1 MKAINLKSLINI
13 YTSNGETLPKEYI
26 NFIGEDYGLEVKKYE
41 LNVLKS
47 LIEFIEENGIIT
59 LNEYNYFYL
68 GYKIPQIGKEF
79 DLLRFDDQNILNIEY
94 KREVEDL
101 QILKKQLIKNKYYL
115 QFLMKNMILI
125 GYIQKNNELYIL
137 RENDELDKIPINEFI
152 KILNNN
158 EKCIELDLN
167 NIFKA
172 SNYLISPFNKTE
184 QFIKDQYFL
193 TKHQEEIVEEM
204 IEQINNGRKLFLIQ
218 GDAGTGK
225 TLLTYHLAKELKRK
239 NNNVALIHCAQINN
253 GQLKLIN
260 EYGWNIYPIKNYSS
274 LFEKSF
280 DVLIIDEVQRI
291 KIEQFRLIKRYIDDN
306 NIILILSG
314 DRKQILRNG
323 EGGII
328 EILEMLENEHLNRF
342 SMTKKIRT
350 NKELSNFI
358 SVMLDLSKLKDKKL
372 TKKNINITY
381 FNSYEEAN
389 KYILTKKNF
398 SFINYT
404 STLYPEKGQVGFEVI
419 DYNGN
424 TVGNPHRVIG
434 QEFENVGV
442 LIDKHF
448 YYDNNK
454 LRAYTMYNNVY
465 SPRDMLYQA
474 ITRVIQ
480 TLEIIVVD
488 NIEVFKTL
496 VAIFDEE

>member
-13 YTSNGETLPKEYI
+13 YLGNGGTLPKEYI

-41 LNVLKS
+41 LDVLKS
-47 LIEFIEENGIIT
+47 LIQYIEENNMIS

-79 DLLRFDDQNILNIEY
+79 DLLRFDNENILNIEY
-94 KREVEDL
+94 KREVSD
-101 QILKKQLIKNKYYL
+101 ISTLKEQLIKNKYYL
-115 QFLMKNMILI
+115 QFLMKGITLI

-137 RENDELDKIPINEFI
+137 RENNKLELLSINEFI
-152 KILNNN
+152 KILSSN
-158 EKCIELDLN
+158 EKCMELDLN

-193 TKHQEEIVEEM
+193 TKHQEEIMKEIMKE
-204 IEQINNGRKLFLIQ
+204 INKGRKIFLIQ

-253 GQLKLIN
+253 GQYKLIN
-260 EYGWNIYPIKNYSS
+260 DYKWNIYPVKSYSS
-274 LFEKSF
+274 LFEKRF

-291 KIEQFRLIKRYIDDN
+291 KIEQFRLIKKYIDDN
-306 NIILILSG
+306 DTILILSG

-328 EILEMLENEHLNRF
+328 EILENEQLKKF

-350 NKELSNFI
+350 NKELADFI
-358 SVMLDLSKLKDKKL
+358 SVMLDLTKLNDKKL
-372 TKKNINITY
+372 TKKNINIVY
-381 FNSYEEAN
+381 FSSYEEAN
-389 KYILTKKNF
+389 KYIKTKQNY

-404 STLYPEKGQVGFEVI
+404 STLYPENGQVGFERM
-419 DYNGN
+419 DYNRN
-424 TVGNPHRVIG
+424 TVGNPHKVIG

-454 LRAYTMYNNVY
+454 LKAHTMYNNVY
-465 SPRDMLYQA
+465 SPKNMLYQA

-480 TLEIIVVD
+480 TLEIIVVE
-488 NIEVFKTL
+488 NIEVFNIL
-496 VAIFDEE
+496 INMFDKK

>member
-13 YTSNGETLPKEYI
+13 YLANDDALPKEYI

-41 LNVLKS
+41 LNVLKN
-47 LIEFIEENGIIT
+47 LIKYIEENNKIS

-79 DLLRFDDQNILNIEY
+79 DLLRFDDENILNIEY
-94 KREVEDL
+94 KREVADI
-101 QILKKQLIKNKYYL
+101 QILKEQLIKNKYYL
-115 QFLMKNMILI
+115 QFLMNSMILI

-137 RENDELDKIPINEFI
+137 RENNELEELSINEFI
-152 KILNNN
+152 EILNSN
-158 EKCIELDLN
+158 EKCKELDLN

-193 TKHQEEIVEEM
+193 TKHQEEIMQEIM
-204 IEQINNGRKLFLIQ
+204 KYINKGRKLFLIQ

-239 NNNVALIHCAQINN
+239 DNNVALIHCAQINN
-253 GQLKLIN
+253 GQYKLIN
-260 EYGWNIYPIKNYSS
+260 DYKWNIYPIKNYSS
-274 LFEKSF
+274 LFEKRF

-291 KIEQFRLIKRYIDDN
+291 KIEQFRLIKKYIDDN
-306 NIILILSG
+306 NTILILSG

-328 EILEMLENEHLNRF
+328 EILENEYLNKF

-350 NKELSNFI
+350 NKELADFI
-358 SVMLDLSKLKDKKL
+358 SVMLDLSKLNNKKL
-372 TKKNINITY
+372 SKKNINITY

-404 STLYPEKGQVGFEVI
+404 STLYPEKGQVGFERM
-419 DYNGN
+419 DYNRN

-454 LRAYTMYNNVY
+454 LKAHTMYNNVY
-465 SPRDMLYQA
+465 SPKDMLYQA

-480 TLEIIVVD
+480 TLEIIVVE
-488 NIEVFKTL
+488 NIEVFKIL
-496 VAIFDEE
+496 VNIFDKE

>member
-13 YTSNGETLPKEYI
+13 FLANGETLPKEYI

-47 LIEFIEENGIIT
+47 LIEYIEENNMIS

-79 DLLRFDDQNILNIEY
+79 DLLRFDDENILNIEY
-94 KREVEDL
+94 KREVTDI
-101 QILKKQLIKNKYYL
+101 QILKEQLIKNKYYL
-115 QFLMKNMILI
+115 KFLMKSMTLI

-137 RENDELDKIPINEFI
+137 RENNELEVLSINEFI

-184 QFIKDQYFL
+184 QFMKDQYFL
-193 TKHQEEIVEEM
+193 TSHQEEIMNEIM
-204 IEQINNGRKLFLIQ
+204 SNIKNGNKFFLIQ

-239 NNNVALIHCAQINN
+239 NYNVALIHCAQINN
-253 GQLKLIN
+253 GQYKLIN
-260 EYGWNIYPIKNYSS
+260 NYQWNIYPIKNFST
-274 LFEKSF
+274 LFSRKF
-280 DVLIIDEVQRI
+280 DILVIDEVQRI
-291 KIEQFRLIKRYIDDN
+291 KIEQFKLIKEYVDDN
-306 NIILILSG
+306 DIVLILSG
-314 DRKQILRNG
+314 DRKQILRSG

-328 EILEMLENEHLNRF
+328 EILENEQLKKF

-350 NKELSNFI
+350 NKELADFI
-358 SVMLDLSKLKDKKL
+358 SVMLDLTKLNDKKL
-372 TKKNINITY
+372 TKKNINIVY
-381 FNSYEEAN
+381 FNSYEEAD
-389 KYILTKKNF
+389 KYIKTKQNY

-404 STLYPEKGQVGFEVI
+404 STLYPEKGQVGFERM
-419 DYNGN
+419 DYNKN

-454 LRAYTMYNNVY
+454 LKAYQMNNNVY

-480 TLEIIVVD
+480 TLEIIVVE
-488 NIEVFKTL
+488 NIELFNTL
-496 VAIFDEE
+496 ISIFYDKL

>member
-13 YTSNGETLPKEYI
+13 YLANDDALPKEYI

-41 LNVLKS
+41 LNVLKN
-47 LIEFIEENGIIT
+47 LIKYIEENNKIS

-79 DLLRFDDQNILNIEY
+79 DLLRFDDENILNIEY
-94 KREVEDL
+94 KRGVADI
-101 QILKKQLIKNKYYL
+101 QILKEQLIKNKYYL
-115 QFLMKNMILI
+115 QFLMKSMILI

-137 RENDELDKIPINEFI
+137 RENNELEELSINEFI
-152 KILNNN
+152 EILNSN
-158 EKCIELDLN
+158 EKCKELDLN

-193 TKHQEEIVEEM
+193 TKHQEEIMQEIM
-204 IEQINNGRKLFLIQ
+204 KYINKGRKLFLIQ

-239 NNNVALIHCAQINN
+239 DNNVALIHCAQINN
-253 GQLKLIN
+253 GQYKLIN
-260 EYGWNIYPIKNYSS
+260 DYKWNIYPIKNYSS
-274 LFEKSF
+274 LFEKRF

-291 KIEQFRLIKRYIDDN
+291 KIEQFRVIKKYIDDN
-306 NIILILSG
+306 NTILILSG

-328 EILEMLENEHLNRF
+328 EILENEYLNKF

-350 NKELSNFI
+350 NKELADFI
-358 SVMLDLSKLKDKKL
+358 SVMLDLSKLNNKKL
-372 TKKNINITY
+372 SKKNINITY

-404 STLYPEKGQVGFEVI
+404 STLYPEKGQVGFERM
-419 DYNGN
+419 DYNRN

-454 LRAYTMYNNVY
+454 LKAHTMYNNVY
-465 SPRDMLYQA
+465 SPKDMLYQA

-480 TLEIIVVD
+480 TLEIIVVE
-488 NIEVFKTL
+488 NIEVFKIL
-496 VAIFDEE
+496 VNIFDKE

>member
-13 YTSNGETLPKEYI
+13 YLANDDALPKEYI

-41 LNVLKS
+41 LNVLKN
-47 LIEFIEENGIIT
+47 LIKYIEENNKIS

-79 DLLRFDDQNILNIEY
+79 DLLRFDDENILNIEY
-94 KREVEDL
+94 KREVADI
-101 QILKKQLIKNKYYL
+101 QILKEQLIKNKYYL
-115 QFLMKNMILI
+115 QFLMKSMILI

-137 RENDELDKIPINEFI
+137 RENNELEELSINEFI
-152 KILNNN
+152 EILNSN
-158 EKCIELDLN
+158 EKCKELDLN

-193 TKHQEEIVEEM
+193 TKHQEEIMQEIM
-204 IEQINNGRKLFLIQ
+204 KYINKGRKLFLIQ

-239 NNNVALIHCAQINN
+239 DNNVALIHCAQINN
-253 GQLKLIN
+253 GQYKLIN
-260 EYGWNIYPIKNYSS
+260 DYKWNIYPIKNYSS
-274 LFEKSF
+274 LFEKRF

-291 KIEQFRLIKRYIDDN
+291 KIEQFRLIKKYIDDN
-306 NIILILSG
+306 NTILILSG

-328 EILEMLENEHLNRF
+328 EILENEYLNKF

-350 NKELSNFI
+350 NKELADFI
-358 SVMLDLSKLKDKKL
+358 SVMLDLSKLNNKKL
-372 TKKNINITY
+372 SKKNINITY

-404 STLYPEKGQVGFEVI
+404 STLYPEKGQVGFERM
-419 DYNGN
+419 DYNRN

-454 LRAYTMYNNVY
+454 LKAHTMYNNVY
-465 SPRDMLYQA
+465 SPKDMLYQA

-480 TLEIIVVD
+480 TLEVIVVE
-488 NIEVFKTL
+488 NIEVFKIL
-496 VAIFDEE
+496 VNIFDKE

>member
-13 YTSNGETLPKEYI
+13 YLANQNTLPKEYI

-47 LIEFIEENGIIT
+47 LIEHIEE
-59 LNEYNYFYL
+59 YNKGSFNQYNCFYL

-79 DLLRFDDQNILNIEY
+79 DLLRLDNESVLNIEY
-94 KREVEDL
+94 KREVENIT
-101 QILKKQLIKNKYYL
+101 ILKKQLVKNKYYL
-115 QFLMKNMILI
+115 QFLMKKLILI
-125 GYIQKNNELYIL
+125 GYIQKNNELYL
-137 RENDELDKIPINEFI
+137 LNENDELEELKMDEFLN
-152 KILNNN
+152 ILSNN
-158 EKCIELDLN
+158 ENCIEIDLN
-167 NIFKA
+167 DIFKA
-172 SNYLISPFNKTE
+172 SNYLISPFNKTQ
-184 QFIKDQYFL
+184 QFMNDQYFL
-193 TKHQEEIVEEM
+193 TSHQEEIMNE
-204 IEQINNGRKLFLIQ
+204 IISNIKNGSKFFLIQ

-253 GQLKLIN
+253 GQYELIN
-260 EYGWNIYPIKNYSS
+260 NYQWNIYPIKNFST
-274 LFEKSF
+274 LFLRKF
-280 DVLIIDEVQRI
+280 DVLVIDEVQRI
-291 KIEQFRLIKRYIDDN
+291 KIEQFKLIKKYVDDN
-306 NIILILSG
+306 DIVLILSG
-314 DRKQILRNG
+314 DRKQILRTS

-328 EILEMLENEHLNRF
+328 EILENERLMKY

-350 NKELSNFI
+350 NKELADFI
-358 SVMLDLSKLKDKKL
+358 SVMLDLTKINDKKL
-372 TKKNINITY
+372 TKKNINIVY
-381 FNSYEEAN
+381 FNSYEEAD
-389 KYILTKKNF
+389 KYIKTKNNY

-404 STLYPEKGQVGFEVI
+404 STLYPEKGLVGFERM
-419 DYNGN
+419 DYNKN

-454 LRAYTMYNNVY
+454 LKAYKMNNNVY

-480 TLEIIVVD
+480 TLEIIVVE
-488 NIEVFKTL
+488 NIDLFNIIISL
-496 VAIFDEE
+496 FNDEK

>member
-13 YTSNGETLPKEYI
+13 YLGNGGILPKEYI

-41 LNVLKS
+41 LDVLKS
-47 LIEFIEENGIIT
+47 LIEYIEENNMIS

-79 DLLRFDDQNILNIEY
+79 DLLRFDDENILNIEY
-94 KREVEDL
+94 KREVSDIS
-101 QILKKQLIKNKYYL
+101 ILKEQLIKNKYYL
-115 QFLMKNMILI
+115 QFLMKGITLI
-125 GYIQKNNELYIL
+125 GYIQRNNELYIL
-137 RENDELDKIPINEFI
+137 RENNELEILSINEFI
-152 KILNNN
+152 KILSNN
-158 EKCIELDLN
+158 EKCMELDLN

-193 TKHQEEIVEEM
+193 TKHQEEIMKEIM
-204 IEQINNGRKLFLIQ
+204 KDINKGRKLFLIQ

-253 GQLKLIN
+253 GQYKLIN
-260 EYGWNIYPIKNYSS
+260 NYKWNIYPIKSYSS
-274 LFEKSF
+274 LFEKRF

-291 KIEQFRLIKRYIDDN
+291 KIEQFRLIKKYIDDN
-306 NIILILSG
+306 VTLLILSG

-328 EILEMLENEHLNRF
+328 EILENEQLKKF

-350 NKELSNFI
+350 NKELADFI
-358 SVMLDLSKLKDKKL
+358 SVMLDLTKLNDNKL
-372 TKKNINITY
+372 TKKNINIVY
-381 FNSYEEAN
+381 FTSYEEAD
-389 KYILTKKNF
+389 KYIKTKQNY

-404 STLYPEKGQVGFEVI
+404 STLYPENGQVGFERI
-419 DYNGN
+419 DYNRN
-424 TVGNPHRVIG
+424 TVGNPHKVIG

-454 LRAYTMYNNVY
+454 LKAHTMYNNVY
-465 SPRDMLYQA
+465 SPKDMLYQA

-480 TLEIIVVD
+480 TLEIIVVE
-488 NIEVFKTL
+488 NIEVFNIL
-496 VAIFDEE
+496 INIFDKE

>member
-13 YTSNGETLPKEYI
+13 YLGNGGILPKEYI

-41 LNVLKS
+41 LDVLKS
-47 LIEFIEENGIIT
+47 LIEYIEENNMIS

-79 DLLRFDDQNILNIEY
+79 DLLRFDDENILNIEY
-94 KREVEDL
+94 KREVSDIS
-101 QILKKQLIKNKYYL
+101 ILKEQLIKNKYYL
-115 QFLMKNMILI
+115 QFLMKGITLI
-125 GYIQKNNELYIL
+125 GYIQRNNELYIL
-137 RENDELDKIPINEFI
+137 RENNELEILSINEII
-152 KILNNN
+152 KILSNN
-158 EKCIELDLN
+158 EKCMELDLN

-193 TKHQEEIVEEM
+193 TKHQEEIMKEIM
-204 IEQINNGRKLFLIQ
+204 KDINKGRKLFLIQ

-253 GQLKLIN
+253 GQYKLIN
-260 EYGWNIYPIKNYSS
+260 NYKWNIYPIKSYSS
-274 LFEKSF
+274 LFEKRF

-291 KIEQFRLIKRYIDDN
+291 KIEQFRLIKKYIDDN
-306 NIILILSG
+306 VTLLILSG

-328 EILEMLENEHLNRF
+328 EILENEQLKKF

-350 NKELSNFI
+350 NKELADFI
-358 SVMLDLSKLKDKKL
+358 SVMLDLTKLNDNKL
-372 TKKNINITY
+372 TKKNINIVY
-381 FNSYEEAN
+381 FTSYEEAD
-389 KYILTKKNF
+389 KYIKTKQNY

-404 STLYPEKGQVGFEVI
+404 STLYPENGQVGFERI
-419 DYNGN
+419 DYNRN
-424 TVGNPHRVIG
+424 TVGNPHKVIG

-454 LRAYTMYNNVY
+454 LKAHTMYNNVY
-465 SPRDMLYQA
+465 SPKDMLYQA

-480 TLEIIVVD
+480 TLEIIVVE
-488 NIEVFKTL
+488 NIEVFNIL
-496 VAIFDEE
+496 INIFDKE

>member
-13 YTSNGETLPKEYI
+13 YLANDDALPKEYI

-41 LNVLKS
+41 LNVLKN
-47 LIEFIEENGIIT
+47 LIKYIEENNKIS

-79 DLLRFDDQNILNIEY
+79 DLLRFDDENILNIEY
-94 KREVEDL
+94 KREVADI
-101 QILKKQLIKNKYYL
+101 QILKEQLIKNKYYL
-115 QFLMKNMILI
+115 QFLMKSMILI

-137 RENDELDKIPINEFI
+137 RENNELEELSINEFI
-152 KILNNN
+152 EILNSN
-158 EKCIELDLN
+158 EKCKELDLN

-193 TKHQEEIVEEM
+193 TKHQEEIMQEIM
-204 IEQINNGRKLFLIQ
+204 KYINKGRKLFLIQ

-239 NNNVALIHCAQINN
+239 DNNVALIHCAQINN
-253 GQLKLIN
+253 GQYKLIN
-260 EYGWNIYPIKNYSS
+260 DYKWNIYPIKNYSS
-274 LFEKSF
+274 LFEKRF
-280 DVLIIDEVQRI
+280 DVLIIDEVQKI
-291 KIEQFRLIKRYIDDN
+291 KIEQFRLIKKYIDDN
-306 NIILILSG
+306 NTILILSG

-328 EILEMLENEHLNRF
+328 EILENEYLNKF

-350 NKELSNFI
+350 NKELADFI
-358 SVMLDLSKLKDKKL
+358 SVMLDLSKLNNKKL
-372 TKKNINITY
+372 SKKNINITY

-404 STLYPEKGQVGFEVI
+404 STLYPEKGQVGFERM
-419 DYNGN
+419 DYNRN

-454 LRAYTMYNNVY
+454 LKAHTMYNNVY
-465 SPRDMLYQA
+465 SPKDMLYQA

-480 TLEIIVVD
+480 TLEIIVVE
-488 NIEVFKTL
+488 NIEVFKIL
-496 VAIFDEE
+496 LNIFDKE

>member
-1 MKAINLKSLINI
+1 MKTINLKSLINI
-13 YTSNGETLPKEYI
+13 YLANDEVLPKEYI

-47 LIEFIEENGIIT
+47 LIEYIEENNTIS

-79 DLLRFDDQNILNIEY
+79 DLLRFDDENILNIEY
-94 KREVEDL
+94 KREVADI
-101 QILKKQLIKNKYYL
+101 QTLKEQLIKNKYYL
-115 QFLMKNMILI
+115 QFLMRRMILI

-137 RENDELDKIPINEFI
+137 RENNELEVLSINEFV

-158 EKCIELDLN
+158 ETCIELDLN

-193 TKHQEEIVEEM
+193 TKHQEEIMQEIMEY
-204 IEQINNGRKLFLIQ
+204 INKGRKLFLIQ

-253 GQLKLIN
+253 GQCKLIN
-260 EYGWNIYPIKNYSS
+260 DYKWNIYPIKNYSS
-274 LFEKSF
+274 LLEKRF
-280 DVLIIDEVQRI
+280 DVLVIDEVQRI
-291 KIEQFRLIKRYIDDN
+291 KIEQFRLIKKYIDDN
-306 NIILILSG
+306 NTILILSG

-328 EILEMLENEHLNRF
+328 EILESEQLNRF

-350 NKELSNFI
+350 NKELADFI
-358 SVMLDLSKLKDKKL
+358 SVMIDLSKLNNKKL
-372 TKKNINITY
+372 SKKNINITY
-381 FNSYEEAN
+381 LNSYEEAN

-404 STLYPEKGQVGFEVI
+404 STLYPEKGQVGFERM
-419 DYNGN
+419 DYNRN

-454 LRAYTMYNNVY
+454 LKAHTMYNNVY
-465 SPRDMLYQA
+465 SPKDMLYQA

-480 TLEIIVVD
+480 TLEIIVVE
-488 NIEVFKTL
+488 NIEVFNIL
-496 VAIFDEE
+496 INIFNKE

>member
-13 YTSNGETLPKEYI
+13 YLSNQNTLPKEYI

-47 LIEFIEENGIIT
+47 LIEHIEEYNKGAF
-59 LNEYNYFYL
+59 NQYNYFYL

-79 DLLRFDDQNILNIEY
+79 DLLRLDSESILNIEY
-94 KREVEDL
+94 KREVSDIS
-101 QILKKQLIKNKYYL
+101 ILKEQLIKNKYYL
-115 QFLMKNMILI
+115 QFLMKKMILI

-137 RENDELDKIPINEFI
+137 NENNKLEELQTDKFLN
-152 KILNNN
+152 ILSNNKN
-158 EKCIELDLN
+158 CIEMDLN
-167 NIFKA
+167 DIFKA
-172 SNYLISPFNKTE
+172 ANYLISPFNKTE
-184 QFIKDQYFL
+184 QFMKDQYFL
-193 TKHQEEIVEEM
+193 TSHQEEIMNE
-204 IEQINNGRKLFLIQ
+204 IISSIKNGNKYFLIQ

-253 GQLKLIN
+253 GQCELIN
-260 EYGWNIYPIKNYSS
+260 NYQWNIYPIKNFST
-274 LFEKSF
+274 LFLRKF

-291 KIEQFRLIKRYIDDN
+291 KIEQFKLIKKYVDDN
-306 NIILILSG
+306 DIVLILSG
-314 DRKQILRNG
+314 DRKQILRTG

-328 EILEMLENEHLNRF
+328 EILENELVMKF

-350 NKELSNFI
+350 NKELADFI
-358 SVMLDLSKLKDKKL
+358 SVMLDLTKLNNKKL
-372 TKKNINITY
+372 TKKNINIVY
-381 FNSYEEAN
+381 FNSYEEAD
-389 KYILTKKNF
+389 KYIKTKQNY

-404 STLYPEKGQVGFEVI
+404 STLYPEKGQVGFERM
-419 DYNGN
+419 DYNKN

-454 LRAYTMYNNVY
+454 LKAYKMNNNVY

-480 TLEIIVVD
+480 TLEIIVVE
-488 NIEVFKTL
+488 NIELFNTL
-496 VAIFDEE
+496 ISIFYDKL

>member
-13 YTSNGETLPKEYI
+13 YLANDDALPKEYI

-41 LNVLKS
+41 LNVLKN
-47 LIEFIEENGIIT
+47 LIKYIQENNKIS

-79 DLLRFDDQNILNIEY
+79 DLLRFDDENILNIEY
-94 KREVEDL
+94 KREVADI
-101 QILKKQLIKNKYYL
+101 QILKEQLIKNKYYL
-115 QFLMKNMILI
+115 QFLMKSMILI

-137 RENDELDKIPINEFI
+137 RENNELEELSINEFI
-152 KILNNN
+152 EILNSN
-158 EKCIELDLN
+158 EKCKELDLN

-193 TKHQEEIVEEM
+193 TKHQEEIMQEIM
-204 IEQINNGRKLFLIQ
+204 KYINKGRKLFLIQ

-239 NNNVALIHCAQINN
+239 DNNVALIHCAQINN
-253 GQLKLIN
+253 GQYKLIN
-260 EYGWNIYPIKNYSS
+260 DYKWNIYPIKNYSS
-274 LFEKSF
+274 LFEKRF

-291 KIEQFRLIKRYIDDN
+291 KIEQFRLIKKYIDDN
-306 NIILILSG
+306 NTILILSG

-328 EILEMLENEHLNRF
+328 EILENEYLNKF

-350 NKELSNFI
+350 NKELADFI
-358 SVMLDLSKLKDKKL
+358 SVMLDLSKLNNKKL
-372 TKKNINITY
+372 SKKNINITY

-404 STLYPEKGQVGFEVI
+404 STLYPEKGQVGFERM
-419 DYNGN
+419 DYNRN

-454 LRAYTMYNNVY
+454 LKAHTMYNNVY
-465 SPRDMLYQA
+465 SPKDMLYQA

-480 TLEIIVVD
+480 TLEIIVVE
-488 NIEVFKTL
+488 NIEVFKIL
-496 VAIFDEE
+496 VNIFDKE

>member
-13 YTSNGETLPKEYI
+13 YLSNQNTLPKEYI

-47 LIEFIEENGIIT
+47 LIEHIEEYNKGSF
-59 LNEYNYFYL
+59 NQYNYFYL

-79 DLLRFDDQNILNIEY
+79 DLLRLDNESILNIEY
-94 KREVEDL
+94 KREVENIT
-101 QILKKQLIKNKYYL
+101 ILKEQLVKNKYYL
-115 QFLMKNMILI
+115 QFLMKKLILI

-137 RENDELDKIPINEFI
+137 NENDELEELKMDEFLN
-152 KILNNN
+152 ILSNN
-158 EKCIELDLN
+158 ENCIEIDLN
-167 NIFKA
+167 DIFKA

-184 QFIKDQYFL
+184 QFMKDQYFL
-193 TKHQEEIVEEM
+193 TSHQEEIMNE
-204 IEQINNGRKLFLIQ
+204 IISNIKNGSKFFLIQ

-253 GQLKLIN
+253 GQYELIN
-260 EYGWNIYPIKNYSS
+260 NYQWNIYPIKNFST
-274 LFEKSF
+274 LFLRKF
-280 DVLIIDEVQRI
+280 DVLVIDEVQRI
-291 KIEQFRLIKRYIDDN
+291 KIGQFKLIKKYVDDN
-306 NIILILSG
+306 DIVLILSG
-314 DRKQILRNG
+314 DRKQILRTS

-328 EILEMLENEHLNRF
+328 EILENERLMKF

-350 NKELSNFI
+350 NKELADFI
-358 SVMLDLSKLKDKKL
+358 SVMLDLTKLNDKKL
-372 TKKNINITY
+372 TKKNINIVY
-381 FNSYEEAN
+381 FNSYEEAD
-389 KYILTKKNF
+389 KYIKTKNNY

-404 STLYPEKGQVGFEVI
+404 STLYPEKGLVGFERM
-419 DYNGN
+419 DYNKN
-424 TVGNPHRVIG
+424 TVGNPHRIIG

-454 LRAYTMYNNVY
+454 LKAYKMNNNVY

-480 TLEIIVVD
+480 TLEIIVVE
-488 NIEVFKTL
+488 NIDLFNIIISL
-496 VAIFDEE
+496 FNDEK

>member
-1 MKAINLKSLINI
+1 MKTINLKSLINI
-13 YTSNGETLPKEYI
+13 YLGNGGTLPKEYI

-41 LNVLKS
+41 LDVLKS
-47 LIEFIEENGIIT
+47 LIEYIEENNMIS

-79 DLLRFDDQNILNIEY
+79 DLLRFDDENILNIEY
-94 KREVEDL
+94 KREVSDIS
-101 QILKKQLIKNKYYL
+101 ILKEQLIKNKYYL
-115 QFLMKNMILI
+115 QFLMKSITLI
-125 GYIQKNNELYIL
+125 GYIQRNNELYIL
-137 RENDELDKIPINEFI
+137 RENNELELLSINEFI
-152 KILNNN
+152 KILSNN
-158 EKCIELDLN
+158 EKCMELDLN

-193 TKHQEEIVEEM
+193 TKHQEEIMKE
-204 IEQINNGRKLFLIQ
+204 ILKDINKGRKLFLIQ

-239 NNNVALIHCAQINN
+239 NNNVALIHCAQINY
-253 GQLKLIN
+253 GQYKLIN
-260 EYGWNIYPIKNYSS
+260 DYKWNIYPIKSYSS
-274 LFEKSF
+274 LFEKRF

-291 KIEQFRLIKRYIDDN
+291 KIEQFRLIKKYIDDN
-306 NIILILSG
+306 DTLLILSG

-328 EILEMLENEHLNRF
+328 EILENEQLKKF

-350 NKELSNFI
+350 NKELADFI
-358 SVMLDLSKLKDKKL
+358 SVMLDLTKLNDKKL
-372 TKKNINITY
+372 TKKNINIIY
-381 FNSYEEAN
+381 FTSYEEAD
-389 KYILTKKNF
+389 KYIKTKQNY

-404 STLYPEKGQVGFEVI
+404 STLYPKNGQVGFERI
-419 DYNGN
+419 DYNRN
-424 TVGNPHRVIG
+424 TVGNPHKVIG

-454 LRAYTMYNNVY
+454 LKAHTMYNNVY
-465 SPRDMLYQA
+465 SPKDMLYQA

-480 TLEIIVVD
+480 TLEIIVVE
-488 NIEVFKTL
+488 NIEVFNIL
-496 VAIFDEE
+496 INIFDKE

>member
-13 YTSNGETLPKEYI
+13 YLANDDALPKEYI

-41 LNVLKS
+41 LNVLKN
-47 LIEFIEENGIIT
+47 LIKYIEENNKIS

-79 DLLRFDDQNILNIEY
+79 DLLRFDDENILNIEY
-94 KREVEDL
+94 KREVADI
-101 QILKKQLIKNKYYL
+101 QILKEQLIKNKYYL
-115 QFLMKNMILI
+115 QFLMKSMILI

-137 RENDELDKIPINEFI
+137 RENNELEELSINEFI
-152 KILNNN
+152 EILNSN
-158 EKCIELDLN
+158 EKCKELDLN

-193 TKHQEEIVEEM
+193 TKHQEEIMQEIM
-204 IEQINNGRKLFLIQ
+204 KYINKGRKLFLIQ

-239 NNNVALIHCAQINN
+239 DNNVALIHCAQINN
-253 GQLKLIN
+253 GQYKLIN
-260 EYGWNIYPIKNYSS
+260 DYKWNIYPIKNYSS
-274 LFEKSF
+274 LFEKRF

-291 KIEQFRLIKRYIDDN
+291 KIEQFRLIKKYIDDN
-306 NIILILSG
+306 NTILILSG

-328 EILEMLENEHLNRF
+328 EILENEYLNKF

-350 NKELSNFI
+350 NKELADFI
-358 SVMLDLSKLKDKKL
+358 SVMLDLSKLNNKKL
-372 TKKNINITY
+372 SKKNINITY
-381 FNSYEEAN
+381 FNSYEVAN

-404 STLYPEKGQVGFEVI
+404 STLYPEKGQVGFERM
-419 DYNGN
+419 DYNRN

-454 LRAYTMYNNVY
+454 LKAHTMYNNVY
-465 SPRDMLYQA
+465 SPKDMLYQA

-480 TLEIIVVD
+480 TLEIIVVE
-488 NIEVFKTL
+488 NIEVFKIL
-496 VAIFDEE
+496 VNIFDKE

>member
-1 MKAINLKSLINI
+1 MKPINLKSLINI
-13 YTSNGETLPKEYI
+13 YLANDDALPKEYV

-47 LIEFIEENGIIT
+47 LIEYIEENNTIS

-79 DLLRFDDQNILNIEY
+79 DLLRFDDESILNIEY
-94 KREVEDL
+94 KREVADI
-101 QILKKQLIKNKYYL
+101 QILKEQLIKNKYYL
-115 QFLMKNMILI
+115 QFLMKSMTLI

-137 RENDELDKIPINEFI
+137 RENNVLEALSVNEFI

-158 EKCIELDLN
+158 EKCMELDLN

-193 TKHQEEIVEEM
+193 TKHQEEIMQEIMEY
-204 IEQINNGRKLFLIQ
+204 IKRGRKLFLIQ

-225 TLLTYHLAKELKRK
+225 TLLTYHLAKELIRN

-253 GQLKLIN
+253 GQYKLIN
-260 EYGWNIYPIKNYSS
+260 NYKWNIYPIKNYSS
-274 LFEKSF
+274 LLDKRF

-291 KIEQFRLIKRYIDDN
+291 KIEQFRIIKKYIDDN
-306 NIILILSG
+306 NTILILSG

-328 EILEMLENEHLNRF
+328 EILESEHLNSF

-350 NKELSNFI
+350 NKELANFI
-358 SVMLDLSKLKDKKL
+358 SVMLDLSKLNNKKL
-372 TKKNINITY
+372 SKKNINITY
-381 FNSYEEAN
+381 FNSYDEAN
-389 KYILTKKNF
+389 KYILTKKDF

-404 STLYPEKGQVGFEVI
+404 STLYPEKGQVGFEII
-419 DYNGN
+419 DYNRN

-434 QEFENVGV
+434 QEFENIGV

-454 LRAYTMYNNVY
+454 LRAYTMYDNVY

>member
-13 YTSNGETLPKEYI
+13 YLANQNTLPKEYI

-47 LIEFIEENGIIT
+47 LIEHIEEYNKGSF
-59 LNEYNYFYL
+59 NQYNYFYL

-79 DLLRFDDQNILNIEY
+79 DLLRLDNESVLNIEY
-94 KREVEDL
+94 KREVENIT
-101 QILKKQLIKNKYYL
+101 ILKEQLVKNKYYL
-115 QFLMKNMILI
+115 QFLMKKLILI
-125 GYIQKNNELYIL
+125 GYIQKNNELYL
-137 RENDELDKIPINEFI
+137 LNENDELEELKMDEFLN
-152 KILNNN
+152 ILSNN
-158 EKCIELDLN
+158 ENCIEIDLN
-167 NIFKA
+167 DIFKA

-184 QFIKDQYFL
+184 QFMNDQYFL
-193 TKHQEEIVEEM
+193 TSHQEEIMNE
-204 IEQINNGRKLFLIQ
+204 IISNIKNGSKFFLIQ

-253 GQLKLIN
+253 GQYELIN
-260 EYGWNIYPIKNYSS
+260 NYQWNIYPIKNFST
-274 LFEKSF
+274 LFLRKF
-280 DVLIIDEVQRI
+280 DVLVIDEVQRI
-291 KIEQFRLIKRYIDDN
+291 KIEQFKLIKKYVDDN
-306 NIILILSG
+306 DIVLILSG
-314 DRKQILRNG
+314 DRKQILRTS

-328 EILEMLENEHLNRF
+328 EILENERLMKY

-350 NKELSNFI
+350 NKELADFI
-358 SVMLDLSKLKDKKL
+358 SVMLDLTKLNDKKL
-372 TKKNINITY
+372 TKKNINIVY
-381 FNSYEEAN
+381 FNSYEEAD
-389 KYILTKKNF
+389 KYIKTKNNY

-404 STLYPEKGQVGFEVI
+404 STLYPEKGLVGFERM
-419 DYNGN
+419 DYNKN

-454 LRAYTMYNNVY
+454 LKAYKMNNNVY

-480 TLEIIVVD
+480 TLEIIVVE
-488 NIEVFKTL
+488 NIDLFNIIISL
-496 VAIFDEE
+496 FNDEK

>member
-13 YTSNGETLPKEYI
+13 YLANDDALPKEYI

-41 LNVLKS
+41 LNVLKN
-47 LIEFIEENGIIT
+47 LIKYIEENNKIS

-79 DLLRFDDQNILNIEY
+79 DLLRFDDENILNIEY
-94 KREVEDL
+94 KREVADI
-101 QILKKQLIKNKYYL
+101 QILKEQLIKNKYYL
-115 QFLMKNMILI
+115 QFLMKSMILI

-137 RENDELDKIPINEFI
+137 RENNELEELSINEFI
-152 KILNNN
+152 EILNSN
-158 EKCIELDLN
+158 EKCKELDLN

-193 TKHQEEIVEEM
+193 TKHQEEIMQEIM
-204 IEQINNGRKLFLIQ
+204 KYINKGRKLFLIQ

-239 NNNVALIHCAQINN
+239 DNNVALIHCAQINN
-253 GQLKLIN
+253 GQYKLIN
-260 EYGWNIYPIKNYSS
+260 DYKWNIYPIKNYSS
-274 LFEKSF
+274 LFEKRF

-291 KIEQFRLIKRYIDDN
+291 KIEQFRLIKKYIDDN
-306 NIILILSG
+306 NTILILSG

-328 EILEMLENEHLNRF
+328 EILENEYLNKF

-350 NKELSNFI
+350 NKELADFI
-358 SVMLDLSKLKDKKL
+358 SVMLDLSKLNNKKL
-372 TKKNINITY
+372 SKKNINITY

-404 STLYPEKGQVGFEVI
+404 STLYPEKGQVGFERM
-419 DYNGN
+419 DYNRN

-454 LRAYTMYNNVY
+454 LKAHTMYNNVY
-465 SPRDMLYQA
+465 SPKDMLYQA

-480 TLEIIVVD
+480 TLEIIVVE
-488 NIEVFKTL
+488 NIEVFKIL
-496 VAIFDEE
+496 VNIFDKE

>member
-13 YTSNGETLPKEYI
+13 YLANQNTLPKEYI

-47 LIEFIEENGIIT
+47 LIEHIEEYNKGSF
-59 LNEYNYFYL
+59 NQYNYFYL

-79 DLLRFDDQNILNIEY
+79 DLLRLDNESVLNIEY
-94 KREVEDL
+94 KREVENIT
-101 QILKKQLIKNKYYL
+101 ILKEQLVKNKYYL
-115 QFLMKNMILI
+115 QFLMKKLILI
-125 GYIQKNNELYIL
+125 GYIQKNNELYL
-137 RENDELDKIPINEFI
+137 LNENDELEELKMDEFLN
-152 KILNNN
+152 ILSNN
-158 EKCIELDLN
+158 ENCIEIDLN
-167 NIFKA
+167 DIFKA

-184 QFIKDQYFL
+184 QFMNDQYFL
-193 TKHQEEIVEEM
+193 TSHQEEIMNE
-204 IEQINNGRKLFLIQ
+204 IISNIKNGSKFFLIQ

-253 GQLKLIN
+253 GQYELIN
-260 EYGWNIYPIKNYSS
+260 NYQWNIYPIKSFS
-274 LFEKSF
+274 TLFLRKF
-280 DVLIIDEVQRI
+280 DVLVIDEVQRI
-291 KIEQFRLIKRYIDDN
+291 KIEQFKLIKKYVDDN
-306 NIILILSG
+306 DIVLILSG
-314 DRKQILRNG
+314 DRKQILRTS

-328 EILEMLENEHLNRF
+328 EILENERLMKY

-350 NKELSNFI
+350 NKELADFI
-358 SVMLDLSKLKDKKL
+358 SVMLDLTKLNDKKL
-372 TKKNINITY
+372 TKKNINIVY
-381 FNSYEEAN
+381 FNSYEEAD
-389 KYILTKKNF
+389 KYIKTKNNY

-404 STLYPEKGQVGFEVI
+404 STLYPEKGLVGFERM
-419 DYNGN
+419 DYNKN

-454 LRAYTMYNNVY
+454 LKAYKMNNNVY

-474 ITRVIQ
+474 ITRIS
-480 TLEIIVVD
+480 LF
-488 NIEVFKTL
+488 N
-496 VAIFDEE
+496 DEK

>member
-13 YTSNGETLPKEYI
+13 YLGNGGTLPKEYI

-41 LNVLKS
+41 LDVLKS
-47 LIEFIEENGIIT
+47 LIEYIEENNMIS

-79 DLLRFDDQNILNIEY
+79 DLLRFDDENILNIEY
-94 KREVEDL
+94 KREVSD
-101 QILKKQLIKNKYYL
+101 ISTLKEQLIKNKYYL
-115 QFLMKNMILI
+115 QFLMKGITLI

-137 RENDELDKIPINEFI
+137 RENNKLELLSINEFI
-152 KILNNN
+152 KVLSSN
-158 EKCIELDLN
+158 EKCMELDLN

-193 TKHQEEIVEEM
+193 TKHQEEIMKEIM
-204 IEQINNGRKLFLIQ
+204 KDINKGRKLFLIQ

-253 GQLKLIN
+253 GQYKLIN
-260 EYGWNIYPIKNYSS
+260 DYKWNIYPVKSYSS
-274 LFEKSF
+274 LFEKRF

-291 KIEQFRLIKRYIDDN
+291 KIEQFRLIKKYIDDN
-306 NIILILSG
+306 DTILILSG

-328 EILEMLENEHLNRF
+328 EILENEQLKKF

-350 NKELSNFI
+350 NKELADFI
-358 SVMLDLSKLKDKKL
+358 SVMLDLTKLNDKKL
-372 TKKNINITY
+372 TKKNINIVY
-381 FNSYEEAN
+381 FSSYEEAD
-389 KYILTKKNF
+389 KYIKTKQNY

-404 STLYPEKGQVGFEVI
+404 STLYPENGQVGFERM
-419 DYNGN
+419 DYNRN
-424 TVGNPHRVIG
+424 TVGNPHKVIG

-454 LRAYTMYNNVY
+454 LKAHTMYNNVY
-465 SPRDMLYQA
+465 SPKNMLYQA

-480 TLEIIVVD
+480 TLEIIVVE
-488 NIEVFKTL
+488 NIEVFNIL
-496 VAIFDEE
+496 INMFDKE

>member
-13 YTSNGETLPKEYI
+13 YLANDDALPKEYI

-41 LNVLKS
+41 LNVLKN
-47 LIEFIEENGIIT
+47 LIKYIEENNKIS

-79 DLLRFDDQNILNIEY
+79 DLLRFDDENILNIEY
-94 KREVEDL
+94 KREVADI
-101 QILKKQLIKNKYYL
+101 QILKEQLIKNKYYL
-115 QFLMKNMILI
+115 QFLMKSMILI

-137 RENDELDKIPINEFI
+137 RENNELEELSINEFI
-152 KILNNN
+152 EILNSN
-158 EKCIELDLN
+158 EKCKELDLN

-193 TKHQEEIVEEM
+193 TKHQEEIMQEIM
-204 IEQINNGRKLFLIQ
+204 KYINKGRKLFLIQ

-239 NNNVALIHCAQINN
+239 DNNVALIHCAQINN
-253 GQLKLIN
+253 GQYKLIN
-260 EYGWNIYPIKNYSS
+260 DYKWNIYPIKNYSS
-274 LFEKSF
+274 LFEKRF

-291 KIEQFRLIKRYIDDN
+291 KIEQFRLIKKYIDDN
-306 NIILILSG
+306 NTILILSG

-328 EILEMLENEHLNRF
+328 EILENEYLNKF

-350 NKELSNFI
+350 NKELADFI
-358 SVMLDLSKLKDKKL
+358 SVMLDLSKLNNKKL
-372 TKKNINITY
+372 SKKNINITY

-404 STLYPEKGQVGFEVI
+404 STLYPEKGQVGFERM
-419 DYNGN
+419 DYNRN

-454 LRAYTMYNNVY
+454 LKAHTMYNNVY
-465 SPRDMLYQA
+465 SPKDMLYQA

-480 TLEIIVVD
+480 TLEVIVVE
-488 NIEVFKTL
+488 NIEEFKIL
-496 VAIFDEE
+496 VNIFDKE